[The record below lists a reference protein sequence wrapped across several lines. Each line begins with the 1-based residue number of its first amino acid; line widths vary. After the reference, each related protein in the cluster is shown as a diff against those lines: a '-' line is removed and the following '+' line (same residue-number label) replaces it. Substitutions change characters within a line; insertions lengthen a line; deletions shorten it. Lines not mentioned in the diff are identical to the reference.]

1 MNSFLSLLLC
11 VAMMMSGAF
20 LNEDVDAATSYVNEI
35 SNIVLSVDG
44 TDYPI
49 DASVLLGAKSE
60 NGACVLSFGM
70 TMGEQ
75 TLFPVQAKISA
86 DGLGLLLGQSSVN
99 YTFTDDYFDS
109 LFFDD
114 TFYDEDELSLLDTLL
129 EQYVSLLSNATQL
142 SAQSYL
148 TERDPEKAKAFNDY
162 ILSLADDLQIGDST
176 LTIDGNEVAS
186 ETIAFSL
193 NTPDLVNI
201 LDYYFENNAPELG
214 ESVLEFVRTSF
225 IFAGEELPEF
235 STVSELFD
243 AVATL
248 EDAEYCEDELV
259 VQYEHN
265 LTADVQ
271 GTVDAQLIITEEED
285 DDFWKLTVP
294 MHMEFSSANDFTFDC
309 TFSEPEM
316 DLGFHMEGAV
326 HEHAMEYTL
335 RMEDMIDRVDAT
347 EEDEEKLIYT
357 VHQTYE
363 TADDG
368 AYSTQYEMSYDFYGE
383 GALNV
388 SAATDAAADLT
399 SHSTMNMEVLIDE
412 HSFGFSC
419 DVDCG
424 MGEFEDRISEAKV
437 TEINSDEE
445 TSNATGLALAAV
457 GLSSDVEKLMSD
469 EGVMAVI
476 DAYSELMSAYDDY
489 EEFYGEDYSYS
500 DDPEDLPFTV
510 PTFAYLPEGYDSEP
524 SYESSSADLDYSYGY
539 YYVSFENGEDMLY
552 MNISYSDSRIEDEFY
567 VLADDGSVAPINGTM
582 LQYAADDDYRN
593 VSWTQD
599 GAIMSITAYDS
610 EIDLDTLVKII
621 EGISFE
627 IKAE

>member
-49 DASVLLGAKSE
+49 DASALLGAKSE
-60 NGACVLSFGM
+60 NGAGMLSFEM

-129 EQYVSLLSNATQL
+129 EQYVSILSNATQL
-142 SAQSYL
+142 SAQSSL

-162 ILSLADDLQIGDST
+162 ILSLADNLQIGDST

-214 ESVLEFVRTSF
+214 ESVLEFVRTSS

-235 STVSELFD
+235 STVSEYFD

-248 EDAEYCEDELV
+248 EDVEYDENELV

-265 LTADVQ
+265 LTADMQ
-271 GTVDAQLIITEEED
+271 GTGDVQLIITEKED
-285 DDFWKLTVP
+285 DDFWQLTVP
-294 MHMEFSSANDFTFDC
+294 MHMEVSSANDFTFDC

-335 RMEDMIDRVDAT
+335 RMEDMIDAAD
-347 EEDEEKLIYT
+347 EDEEKFIYT

-368 AYSTQYEMSYDFYGE
+368 AYSTQIEMSYDFYGE

-388 SAATDAAADLT
+388 SASIDKAADLT

-419 DVDCG
+419 DVDGG

-437 TEINSDEE
+437 TEINSHEE

-476 DAYSELMSAYDDY
+476 DAYSELLSAYDDY

-524 SYESSSADLDYSYGY
+524 SYESCSAALDEGYGY
-539 YYVSFENGEDMLY
+539 YYVYFENGEDTLY
-552 MNISYSDSRIEDEFY
+552 MSISYSGYRIEDEYY

-582 LQYAADDDYRN
+582 LQYAADDDYRH

>member
-49 DASVLLGAKSE
+49 DASALLGAKSE
-60 NGACVLSFGM
+60 NGAGVLSFEM

-129 EQYVSLLSNATQL
+129 EQYVSVLSNATQL

-186 ETIAFSL
+186 ETVAFSL

-214 ESVLEFVRTSF
+214 ESVLEFVRTAF
-225 IFAGEELPEF
+225 IFEFEGEELPEF

-248 EDAEYCEDELV
+248 EDVEYCEDELV

-265 LTADVQ
+265 LTADMQ

-285 DDFWKLTVP
+285 DDFWQLTVS
-294 MHMEFSSANDFTFDC
+294 MHMEVSSANDFTFDC

-326 HEHAMEYTL
+326 HEHAMEYTV
-335 RMEDMIDRVDAT
+335 RMEDMVDRVDAA
-347 EEDEEKLIYT
+347 DEEKLIYT

-383 GALNV
+383 GALNI
-388 SAATDAAADLT
+388 SAATDVAADLT

-419 DVDCG
+419 DVDGG

-476 DAYSELMSAYDDY
+476 DAYNEIFDDY
-489 EEFYGEDYSYS
+489 EYEEYEEYAS

-524 SYESSSADLDYSYGY
+524 SYESCSAALDEGYGY
-539 YYVSFENGEDMLY
+539 YYVYFENGEDTLY
-552 MNISYSDSRIEDEFY
+552 MSISYSGYRIEDEYY

-582 LQYAADDDYRN
+582 LQYAADDDYRH